1 MYFELENFTEYK
13 FWSEYVS
20 IQKVFFWGGGAQI
33 IMEIVFKHIYRVCN
47 NSNIMASA
55 MFMTNFVFT
64 DHYLL
69 RIDLLS
75 SYQVNDFS
83 FLRSFRLFSFYWSE
97 LFEVF
102 LSFYKY
108 MPGKYNDYFQI
119 SFYTLFNYKIF
130 TITFISE

>member
-1 MYFELENFTEYK
+1 MSAYRK
-13 FWSEYVS
+13 G
-20 IQKVFFWGGGAQI
+20 FFWGGGGTNHNGD
-33 IMEIVFKHIYRVCN
+33 VLKHIYRVCN

-55 MFMTNFVFT
+55 MFMTNFDFT
-64 DHYLL
+64 DHYLHNHHNKNSSV

-119 SFYTLFNYKIF
+119 SFYTLFNYKVF
-130 TITFISE
+130 TITFISK

>member
-1 MYFELENFTEYK
+1 MSAYRK
-13 FWSEYVS
+13 F
-20 IQKVFFWGGGAQI
+20 FFGWGVGGRAQI